1 MSSDNTNKIMVLS
14 NKHVV
19 NINRALK
26 EIKSEVMVDFI
37 WVNNKGF
44 SITTNQVASNLDLN
58 IIEKYIKNIDIIN
71 SKDIMTPKLP

>member
-1 MSSDNTNKIMVLS
+1 MTTKGPLRRQILVLMSSDNTNKIMVLS

-37 WVNNKGF
+37 
-44 SITTNQVASNLDLN
+44 
-58 IIEKYIKNIDIIN
+58 
-71 SKDIMTPKLP
+71 

>member
-1 MSSDNTNKIMVLS
+1 MYKTKSNKLRINMTTKGPLRRQILVLMSSDNTNKIMVLS

-37 WVNNKGF
+37 
-44 SITTNQVASNLDLN
+44 
-58 IIEKYIKNIDIIN
+58 
-71 SKDIMTPKLP
+71 